1 MSNSLLT
8 SEGKRRGETLK
19 KASPLLKNVTGK
31 ELIGLVVLQ
40 EQALPAFPDRP
51 VFPAFPDRPVCPV
64 CPAFPEIPVLLVFPD
79 IPVLPDLPVFQ
90 AFQALQPV
98 PA

>member
-51 VFPAFPDRPVCPV
+51 ALPAFPDRPVF
-64 CPAFPEIPVLLVFPD
+64 PAFPEIPVLLVFPD